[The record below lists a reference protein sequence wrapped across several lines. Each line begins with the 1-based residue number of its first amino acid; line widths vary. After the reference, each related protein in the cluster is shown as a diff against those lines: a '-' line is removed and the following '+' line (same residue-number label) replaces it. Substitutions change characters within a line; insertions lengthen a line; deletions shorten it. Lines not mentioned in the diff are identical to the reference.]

1 LSARRLIGR
10 REATSILNNS
20 VHIIEPNCLRSNAKS
35 RTADR
40 ERGFTLIELSFV
52 ALLLALL
59 GSIIYGSIT
68 TLVRT
73 KNVLESSRVAQR
85 TAEAVMT
92 RISKELENR
101 YAQPLR
107 SVDNER
113 KASRTSGGDADDEIT
128 ENSSLLIG
136 RTRRIQGVNADSIRL
151 VTLGNPGSA
160 NLGNPGLIEV
170 QYSLS
175 QINNPQV
182 NSLGTGPLFSL
193 IREEG
198 PADVE
203 DQRIFNSR
211 TFRQV
216 LSDRV
221 RSLQFRYRFNK
232 KWVNQWS
239 TKRET
244 FPDVVEITLG
254 MAGDSGG
261 DVTYRTA
268 VSIYRADE

>member
-1 LSARRLIGR
+1 MSARRLIGR

>member
-1 LSARRLIGR
+1 LIGR